1 MKGFAATAAIVLALA
16 GALSADDAR
25 ATKAFGTWVGPLQG
39 SKALVAL
46 VSDGDQLVAYV
57 CDDGTIG
64 SWFFAPNGD
73 PGSHRL
79 VGKDGSVLDVTLGDK
94 AQGTFTTRD
103 GDQYSFEAHAT
114 DKDVLFRADA
124 VAGGTTVLGGW
135 IRPGNGSDARGTLAL
150 GTTLQVAPPLATT
163 VPINTAQ
170 LIVNLAPA
178 PMTPDTL
185 GASTTNTIKFV
196 WGAMGD
202 SFASGEGNPEHGIDD
217 PSDVSHFSGLVWGN
231 DSSIFVPDGFSLRS
245 DVTTCHRSDR
255 AGAPKAND
263 ALKADYPGMTFALG
277 FVACSGATVHDLITG
292 GYTGPEVVHDAQLG
306 FVKVPQPAQLSRIK
320 TFAMSQNQLDALYM
334 SIGGNNAG
342 FGQFIQDCISPV
354 GPLDCSSD
362 DGLLSQNLSGLATSY
377 NTLDFSI
384 GSTFAPTPPP
394 PVLIS
399 EYPNPLSRT
408 STAPCQGDDYNAFGE
423 VGIGGFDDALK
434 NNVTSAE
441 AIWANTIA
449 AKMNQTVDVAANQN
463 DWFIVT
469 DHTNAFVGHG
479 VCTSQPFA
487 NLNSRA
493 LRRQGQD
500 VPDTSFFAFSSGF
513 MHPNDAGFAAY
524 GSAIE
529 GKLRQFVDVRAK
541 IGLIAPS
548 NVRVGAATANGAITV
563 RWDDRSSSENADDVE
578 VLPARLQDAALI
590 TVPAGATA
598 IAGGGFRARVS
609 GVGAQQF
616 VHQVSGGGR
625 FLYRVR
631 GCQTGIAGNADA
643 ECGPWSVQING
654 TNVLPALPTG
664 LHLVSQT
671 VFINGHPTLKES
683 FAWNAQPDAIEYVV
697 RVVDTDGATSET
709 RTSSTSVAVSPF
721 GGPTYKVSACN
732 RIGCSSFVT
741 L

>member
-16 GALSADDAR
+16 GAHSGGDAH
-25 ATKAFGTWVGPLQG
+25 ATKASGTWVGPLQG

-94 AQGTFTTRD
+94 AQGTFTTKA
-103 GDQYSFEAHAT
+103 GEQYSFEAHAT

-124 VAGGTTVLGGW
+124 VADGTTVLGGW

-150 GTTLQVAPPLATT
+150 GTTLQVAPQLNTT
-163 VPINTAQ
+163 VPFDTGQ
-170 LIVNLAPA
+170 FVLNLAPA

-185 GASTTNTIKFV
+185 GLSTANTTKFV

-217 PSDVSHFSGLVWGN
+217 PSNVSNFSGLVWG
-231 DSSIFVPDGFSLRS
+231 DDPSIFVPDGFSLRS

-277 FVACSGATVHDLITG
+277 FVACSGATVHDLISA
-292 GYTGPEVVHDAQLG
+292 GYTGPNVVPDAQLG
-306 FVKVPQPAQLSRIK
+306 FIKVPQPAQLARVK
-320 TFAMSQNQLDALYM
+320 TFATSQGQLDALYM

-342 FGQFIQDCISPV
+342 FGQFIKDCITPFAA
-354 GPLDCSSD
+354 DCSSD
-362 DGLLSQNLSGLATSY
+362 DGLLSQNLSGLAASY

-384 GSTFAPTPPP
+384 GSTFDPTP

-399 EYPNPLSRT
+399 DYPNPLSKT
-408 STAPCQGDDYNAFGE
+408 ASAPCQGDDYNAFGE

-434 NNVTSAE
+434 NNVTPAE

-449 AKMNQTVDVAANQN
+449 GKLNQTVDMAANQN
-463 DWFIVT
+463 GWIEVM
-469 DHTNAFVGHG
+469 DHTDAFVGHG

-500 VPDTSFFAFSSGF
+500 VPDTSIFAFSSGF

-529 GKLRQFVDVRAK
+529 GQLRPFVDTRAK
-541 IGLIAPS
+541 TGLVAPS
-548 NVRVGAATANGAITV
+548 NVRIAAATANGAITL
-563 RWDDRSSSENADDVE
+563 RWDDRSTAENADDVE
-578 VLPARLQDAALI
+578 VLPARSQDAALI
-590 TVPAGATA
+590 NVPPGATA
-598 IAGGGFRARVS
+598 IAGGGFRARVF

-631 GCQTGIAGNADA
+631 ACQTGIAGNADA
-643 ECGPWSVQING
+643 ECGPWSAQVNG

-671 VFINGHPTLKES
+671 VFVNGHLTLKES
-683 FAWNAQPDAIEYVV
+683 FAWNAQPDAIEYVAQ
-697 RVVDTDGATSET
+697 VVDTDGTTSET
-709 RTSSTSVAVSPF
+709 RTSSTSITASPIA
-721 GGPTYKVSACN
+721 GPTYKVSACN
-732 RIGCSSFVT
+732 RVGCSSFVT